1 MLQLRIL
8 AQDDFLLAHLSG
20 LVSIEAW
27 AQALRDLEDA
37 IRGAQKCRLV
47 VNLTGLVGWL
57 GVPER
62 KAVGALMATH
72 LARMDKVAL
81 FIQPEKIAG
90 VVEAEAQR
98 NGLDLRM
105 FSSYDDAVSWAVSS

>member
-1 MLQLRIL
+1 
-8 AQDDFLLAHLSG
+8 
-20 LVSIEAW
+20 
-27 AQALRDLEDA
+27 
-37 IRGAQKCRLV
+37 
-47 VNLTGLVGWL
+47 
-57 GVPER
+57 
-62 KAVGALMATH
+62 MATH

>member
-8 AQDDFLLAHLSG
+8 AQDEFCLAQLSG
-20 LVSIEAW
+20 LVSVESW
-27 AQALRDLEDA
+27 AQGLRELEGAIGDA
-37 IRGAQKCRLV
+37 PGDRLV
-47 VNLTGLVGWL
+47 VDLTGLLGWL

-62 KAVGALMATH
+62 EAVGALMATH
-72 LARMDKVAL
+72 LARMKKVAL

-90 VVEAEAQR
+90 VVEAQARR

-105 FSSYDDAVSWAVSS
+105 FPSQQAAAAWVVT

>member
-8 AQDDFLLAHLSG
+8 AQDDIFLAHLTG
-20 LVSIEAW
+20 LVSISAW
-27 AQALRDLEDA
+27 EQALRDLEHA
-37 IRGAQKCRLV
+37 ISGAQRDRLV
-47 VNLTGLVGWL
+47 VNLTGLVGLL

-62 KAVGALMATH
+62 KTVGALMATH
-72 LARMDKVAL
+72 LARMKKVAL

-98 NGLDLRM
+98 NGLDLRT
-105 FSSYDDAVSWAVSS
+105 FSRYDDAVNWAVS